1 MRATLIGLLV
11 APILAGCQFA
21 PPGSVA
27 WPTPDAAIPRQITFS
42 PADDFAPAWSPDG
55 RSIVYVSDQTG
66 GWNLWIVD
74 PEGRSPHALT
84 VGNLQYSSPVF
95 TPDGASI
102 AVASD
107 RGSATRLWTDLWLID
122 REGTQERRL
131 VSQTP
136 DVKEFTPAM
145 SPNGRLLAYL
155 DLPMPRAPQYRLVLV
170 ELPGGIPRILTEDHV
185 LFSPIRFS
193 PDGAQILFTSDR
205 AGTLDVWVIGI
216 DGSGARALTMG
227 PSAETA
233 GDWSPDGSTIVF
245 VSNQTGSDEL
255 WLMDAQGQN
264 RRQLTYDGATASMP
278 AFSPD
283 GRRIAYT
290 SAKLPNQNL
299 SPNQDLWIIPVGR
312 PAGL

>member
-1 MRATLIGLLV
+1 MRASLIGLLTAAV
-11 APILAGCQFA
+11 LSGCQLG
-21 PPGSVA
+21 PPGSVVGPA
-27 WPTPDAAIPRQITFS
+27 PGAVIPRQITFS
-42 PADDFAPAWSPDG
+42 PANDFAPAWSPDG
-55 RSIVYVSDQTG
+55 RSIAYISDQTG
-66 GWNLWIVD
+66 WWNLWIVD
-74 PEGRSPHALT
+74 SEGRSPRALT
-84 VGNLQYSSPVF
+84 VGNFQYSSPVF
-95 TPDGASI
+95 TPDGTSI

-122 REGTQERRL
+122 PAGTQERRL

-136 DVKEFTPAM
+136 AIKEFMPAI

-170 ELPGGIPRILTEDHV
+170 ELPGGIPRVLTEDRV
-185 LFSPIRFS
+185 LFAPIRFS
-193 PDGAQILFTSDR
+193 PDGTRILFTSDR
-205 AGTLDVWVIGI
+205 GGTSDVWVIGI
-216 DGSGARALTMG
+216 AGSGARALTMS

-264 RRQLTYDGATASMP
+264 RRQLTYDGATAAMP

-283 GRRIAYT
+283 GLWFAYT
-290 SAKLPNQNL
+290 SARL
-299 SPNQDLWIIPVGR
+299 PNQDLWIISAGR
-312 PAGL
+312 PPGP